1 MSTAGRHRGTT
12 PRLPRLPMA
21 GMVTVE
27 AGRLMVELLE
37 AREDTADMEGTAVLE
52 VLEDTDM
59 EALVLMPLPQRRAM
73 VARPLPAD
81 TVVMEEPMEVG

>member
-1 MSTAGRHRGTT
+1 
-12 PRLPRLPMA
+12 MA

-52 VLEDTDM
+52 VLEDTSPF
-59 EALVLMPLPQRRAM
+59 LRK
-73 VARPLPAD
+73 
-81 TVVMEEPMEVG
+81 